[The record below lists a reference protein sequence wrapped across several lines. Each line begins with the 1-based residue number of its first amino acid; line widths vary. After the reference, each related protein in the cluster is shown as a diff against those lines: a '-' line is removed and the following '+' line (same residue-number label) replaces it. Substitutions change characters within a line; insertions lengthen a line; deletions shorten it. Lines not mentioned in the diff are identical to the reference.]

1 MPAPDADTPREF
13 ARALD
18 NLVTQVKEDRS
29 VLAALLCGSLSHD
42 TVWSKSD
49 IDLVLVTIDDG
60 KPECGHLSLNADGVN
75 VHAMLMPRSLFRTT
89 VEGEKGSSFMHSFLA
104 KGRLLYSRDPTIEG
118 LVDRLQAVGERDTA
132 YQLMSAATQALGPL
146 YKARKWL
153 VTRGDL
159 DYAALWLLYAATS
172 LAQVEVLSAR
182 RLLDREVIPQAM
194 ALNPAFFR
202 SIYTDLLNQPK
213 TRSQV
218 EAALVGA
225 ERYVETRAQTLFAP
239 LLAHLRDVADTRTAN
254 DLEHHFSRTM
264 DMEGVTL
271 ACEYLSDLGWLGKV
285 SVPVRATKKSTASL
299 QELAFFYAGGPS
311 ER

>member
-1 MPAPDADTPREF
+1 MPAHEADAPHEF
-13 ARALD
+13 TRALD
-18 NLVTQVKEDRS
+18 HLVSQVKEDRS

-42 TVWSKSD
+42 TVWAKSD
-49 IDLVLVTIDDG
+49 IDLVLVTVDDG
-60 KPECGHLSLNADGVN
+60 RPECGHLSLNADGVN
-75 VHAMLMPRSLFRTT
+75 VHAMLMPRTLFRTT

-118 LVDRLQAVGERDTA
+118 LVGRLQAVGERDTA

-159 DYAALWLLYAATS
+159 DYAALWLLYSATP

-182 RLLDREVIPQAM
+182 RLLDREVIPQAL

-202 SIYTDLLNQPK
+202 SVYSDLLNQPK
-213 TRSQV
+213 AWPQV

-225 ERYVETRAQTLFAP
+225 ERYVEARARTLFAP
-239 LLAHLRDVADTRTAN
+239 LLNHLKEAADTRTAN
-254 DLEHHFSRTM
+254 DLEHHFARTM
-264 DMEGVTL
+264 DMGGITL
-271 ACEYLSDLGWLGKV
+271 ACEYLSDLGHLGKV
-285 SVPVRATKKSTASL
+285 SVPVRATKKSTAPL

-311 ER
+311 DL